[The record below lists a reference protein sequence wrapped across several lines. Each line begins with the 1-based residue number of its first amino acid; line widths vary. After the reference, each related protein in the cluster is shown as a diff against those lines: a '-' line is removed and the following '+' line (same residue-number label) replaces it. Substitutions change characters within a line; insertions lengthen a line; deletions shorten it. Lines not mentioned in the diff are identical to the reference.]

1 MIKKKGLGFNAITAL
16 IMLTTSNCV
25 IAEEYQLPATI
36 NNPVVMPVGADGFQ
50 NGAAKSHYSG
60 QAGSEQSGAQTNLSE
75 AGNAQGQKP
84 TTDLPTVQLSPASN
98 ASPAVSAITGAL
110 SNNPS
115 LPDLTHRPALVQLI
129 AMETNRYLFPAECNQ
144 CDRHVKKP
152 MNFMSKLV
160 TDIKKFSV

>member
-1 MIKKKGLGFNAITAL
+1 
-16 IMLTTSNCV
+16 
-25 IAEEYQLPATI
+25 
-36 NNPVVMPVGADGFQ
+36 MPVGADGFQ
-50 NGAAKSHYSG
+50 NGAAKAIIPG

-115 LPDLTHRPALVQLI
+115 LPDLTHRPDLVQLI
-129 AMETNRYLFPAECNQ
+129 AMGDQQVPLPSRMQPMRPPRQ
-144 CDRHVKKP
+144 KP

>member
-1 MIKKKGLGFNAITAL
+1 
-16 IMLTTSNCV
+16 
-25 IAEEYQLPATI
+25 
-36 NNPVVMPVGADGFQ
+36 MPVGADGFQ
-50 NGAAKSHYSG
+50 NGAAKAIIPG

-115 LPDLTHRPALVQLI
+115 LPGFDAQTRSGAIDSYGDQQVPLPSRMQPMRPPRQ
-129 AMETNRYLFPAECNQ
+129 
-144 CDRHVKKP
+144 KP